1 MSDIYLI
8 NRLSLQL
15 PLSGASNAFWKR
27 VENWFCIL
35 RTTHRKQRSIAD
47 LRKLSKETL
56 DDIGVD
62 AYEICASPPRVVRF
76 NPHYITFANQTDH
89 RYFQVKEPV

>member
-15 PLSGASNAFWKR
+15 TLSGASDTSWRRAA
-27 VENWFCIL
+27 NWFSALCAK
-35 RTTHRKQRSIAD
+35 RRKQRSIAE

-62 AYEICASPPRVVRF
+62 AYELFASPPRLIRS
-76 NPHYITFANQTDH
+76 NPYYITFANQTDH